1 MVHCVYVVQV
11 CHLKTAIE
19 GPININIRLN
29 RKIFNYYDYS
39 INYCTR
45 KFTLKWHMCK
55 SHLLKQAHDARTP
68 QDAEVFS
75 SSVINIALLQDLQYL
90 AYCITFSVLQQVL
103 QYFC

>member
-1 MVHCVYVVQV
+1 
-11 CHLKTAIE
+11 
-19 GPININIRLN
+19 
-29 RKIFNYYDYS
+29 
-39 INYCTR
+39 
-45 KFTLKWHMCK
+45 MCK